1 VPSYFIIYKPY
12 GVLTQFTGEEPTLA
26 SLYDFPKEVYP
37 VGRLDKDSEGL
48 LLITDDK
55 WLNHHMLNPR
65 FGHQRTYLAQVE
77 GIPTPEALSNLQKG
91 VSITVDGREYR
102 TKQAI
107 AKLLI
112 DSPILPDREPPIRY
126 RAAIPDSWIELTL
139 IEGKNRQVRKMT
151 AAVGF
156 PTLRLVR
163 WSMEK
168 INIAGFS
175 PGEVREMDQKSIYH
189 QLGLTGFA
197 KTGAPSSKPR
207 RS

>member
-1 VPSYFIIYKPY
+1 MPGYFIIYKPY

-55 WLNHHMLNPR
+55 WLNHHLLNPR

-77 GIPTPEALSNLQKG
+77 GNPTPEALINLQKG
-91 VSITVDGREYR
+91 VSISVDGKEYR
-102 TKQAI
+102 TKQAL

-112 DSPILPDREPPIRY
+112 DSPSLPDRQPPIRY
-126 RAAIPDSWIELTL
+126 RAAIPDSWIQLTL

-151 AAVGF
+151 TAVGF

-168 INIAGFS
+168 INIAGFAS
-175 PGEVREMDQKSIYH
+175 GEVREMDQKSIYH

-197 KTGAPSSKPR
+197 KTGAPAAKPR
-207 RS
+207 KS